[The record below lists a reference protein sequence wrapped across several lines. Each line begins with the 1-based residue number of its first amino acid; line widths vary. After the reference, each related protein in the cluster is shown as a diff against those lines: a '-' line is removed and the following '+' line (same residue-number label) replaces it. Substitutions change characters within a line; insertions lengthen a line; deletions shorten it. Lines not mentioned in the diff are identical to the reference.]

1 MYDGKLYS
9 NYQLKLIDFGS
20 AVDLK
25 ADARSPWP
33 TFQGSPI
40 FSWTNASLEAVRLAK
55 GALQSHTVNPSD
67 DIFCLAIMVAGK
79 SMTLVRDTDDP
90 TIQTNKNSTFGF
102 LVFLVRLFAS
112 LCVCRSRRR
121 SATVK
126 YDSWTVNRYY
136 E

>member
-25 ADARSPWP
+25 TNARPPWP
-33 TFQGSPI
+33 TFQDSPI

-79 SMTLVRDTDDP
+79 SMTLVRETDDP
-90 TIQTNKNSTFGF
+90 TIQTNKNSTILFF
-102 LVFLVRLFAS
+102 FVRLFAF
-112 LCVCRSRRR
+112 LCLCRSRRR
-121 SATVK
+121 SAM
-126 YDSWTVNRYY
+126 VNLIHGR
-136 E
+136 

>member
-25 ADARSPWP
+25 TNARPPWP
-33 TFQGSPI
+33 TFQDSPI

-55 GALQSHTVNPSD
+55 GDLHSHTVNPSD

-79 SMTLVRDTDDP
+79 SMTLVRETDDP
-90 TIQTNKNSTFGF
+90 TVQTNKNSTI
-102 LVFLVRLFAS
+102 LFFFCSSVCLS
-112 LCVCRSRRR
+112 LFVSFAAAVCDGEFDSR
-121 SATVK
+121 
-126 YDSWTVNRYY
+126 TVNRYY

>member
-25 ADARSPWP
+25 TNARPPWP
-33 TFQGSPI
+33 TFQDSPI

-79 SMTLVRDTDDP
+79 SMTLVRER
-90 TIQTNKNSTFGF
+90 TIRRARLTRIRPFF
-102 LVFLVRLFAS
+102 FFVRLFAF
-112 LCVCRSRRR
+112 LCLCRSRRR
-121 SATVK
+121 SATV
-126 YDSWTVNRYY
+126 NLIHGR
-136 E
+136 

>member
-25 ADARSPWP
+25 TNARPPWP
-33 TFQGSPI
+33 TFQDSPI

-79 SMTLVRDTDDP
+79 SMTLVRETDDP
-90 TIQTNKNSTFGF
+90 TIQTNKNSTI
-102 LVFLVRLFAS
+102 LFFCSSVCLS
-112 LCVCRSRRR
+112 LFVSFTAAVCDGEFDSR
-121 SATVK
+121 A
-126 YDSWTVNRYY
+126 VNRYY

>member
-1 MYDGKLYS
+1 MYDGELYS

-25 ADARSPWP
+25 TNARPPWP
-33 TFQGSPI
+33 TFQDSPI

-55 GALQSHTVNPSD
+55 GALQSHPVNPSD

-79 SMTLVRDTDDP
+79 SMTLVRETDDP
-90 TIQTNKNSTFGF
+90 TIQTNKNSNHSFF
-102 LVFLVRLFAS
+102 FSSVCLSLFVSFAAA
-112 LCVCRSRRR
+112 VCDGEFDSR
-121 SATVK
+121 
-126 YDSWTVNRYY
+126 TVNRYY